1 MTLTGPQP
9 TRRATNAKR
18 RLARG
23 DMGAAREADAAE
35 REFLGG
41 DAAGRRGRLMAETA
55 TPKRKPGRPKGL
67 PRTGG
72 RAKGTPNRKNQVTR
86 DYVIREG
93 APLQFL
99 CSVVRGKRFT
109 AAAEPG
115 DRKRTHVFPSMDQ
128 RLRAAEILSRKVLP
142 DLKATEVTGKDGGP
156 VALTLLDFLK
166 GLPD

>member
-1 MTLTGPQP
+1 MT
-9 TRRATNAKR
+9 
-18 RLARG
+18 
-23 DMGAAREADAAE
+23 
-35 REFLGG
+35 
-41 DAAGRRGRLMAETA
+41 ETA
-55 TPKRKPGRPKGL
+55 TETPKRGPGRPKGL

-99 CSVVRGKRFT
+99 CSVVRGRRFT
-109 AAAEPG
+109 TAAEPG
-115 DRKRTHVFPSMDQ
+115 GKKRTHVFPTMDQ

-142 DLKATEVTGKDGGP
+142 DLKSTELTGKDGGP

>member
-1 MTLTGPQP
+1 M
-9 TRRATNAKR
+9 
-18 RLARG
+18 
-23 DMGAAREADAAE
+23 AADGVDTTKA
-35 REFLGG
+35 
-41 DAAGRRGRLMAETA
+41 
-55 TPKRKPGRPKGL
+55 PKRKPGRPKGL

-115 DRKRTHVFPSMDQ
+115 GKKRIHVFPSMDQ
-128 RLRAAEILSRKVLP
+128 RIRAAEVLSRKCLP
-142 DLKATEVTGKDGGP
+142 DLKSTELTGKDGGA

-166 GLPD
+166 GLPA

>member
-1 MTLTGPQP
+1 M
-9 TRRATNAKR
+9 
-18 RLARG
+18 
-23 DMGAAREADAAE
+23 DGAGVTTAAAE
-35 REFLGG
+35 PPR
-41 DAAGRRGRLMAETA
+41 
-55 TPKRKPGRPKGL
+55 KKPGRPKGY

-142 DLKATEVTGKDGGP
+142 DLRATELTGKDGGP

>member
-1 MTLTGPQP
+1 MT
-9 TRRATNAKR
+9 
-18 RLARG
+18 
-23 DMGAAREADAAE
+23 
-35 REFLGG
+35 
-41 DAAGRRGRLMAETA
+41 ETA
-55 TPKRKPGRPKGL
+55 TEAPKRKPGRPKGY

-72 RAKGTPNRKNQVTR
+72 RAKGTPNKKNLVTR

-99 CSVVRGKRFT
+99 CSVVRGRRFT

-115 DRKRTHVFPSMDQ
+115 GKKRTHVFPTMDQ

-142 DLKATEVTGKDGGP
+142 DLKTTELTGKDGGP
-156 VALTLLDFLK
+156 VALTLLDFLR

>member
-1 MTLTGPQP
+1 MTDTDTTTEP
-9 TRRATNAKR
+9 
-18 RLARG
+18 
-23 DMGAAREADAAE
+23 
-35 REFLGG
+35 
-41 DAAGRRGRLMAETA
+41 
-55 TPKRKPGRPKGL
+55 PKRKPGRPKGL
-67 PRTGG
+67 GRVPGSG